1 MPALPDKRTDFIEWY
16 LAVVEAAGLS
26 DKRYPVK
33 GMNVWTPYGFR
44 ARRNLDRVLIREIE
58 ATASEAVE
66 FPTLIPETE
75 FAKEKEHIKGFD
87 DQVYWVTKGGSNDLD
102 VRLVLRPTSETAM
115 YPIFALWV
123 RSHQDLPL
131 NVYQIVNTFRYE
143 TKTTRPFIRV
153 REIHFFEEHTCQV
166 DEAAAT
172 ARVQSNLTAF
182 GRMAAAFALPF
193 VPIRRPDW
201 DKFAGAY
208 YSVALD
214 IPVGESRTLQIGS
227 VHHYRE
233 NFSRPYAIQYET
245 PEGTTQF
252 VHQTT
257 FGLSER
263 LLGAVIALHGDAKGV
278 VFPREIAPFEVVV
291 IPILSASS
299 GDAPAKAA
307 AEIVARLTRGGFRV
321 HLDDRNDR
329 PGAKYYYWEMR
340 GAPLRLEVG
349 GREAAARTASSV
361 DRLGTRGSV
370 TLDTLEADV
379 ERALAAFDG
388 ALLAKARVEFAAAFA
403 LAGSMEDLRDSKYVR
418 QLAWC
423 GSEAC
428 GHAIEQAI
436 DGGLLGTP
444 EGSPPLEAPLPAG
457 CLVCGE
463 SAGLRWAL
471 AARPL

>member
-1 MPALPDKRTDFIEWY
+1 MATLPDKKSDFIEWY
-16 LAVVEAAGLS
+16 LAVVESAGLS

-44 ARRNLDRVLIREIE
+44 ARRSLDRIMIREIE
-58 ATASEAVE
+58 ATGSEGVE
-66 FPTLIPETE
+66 FPALIPETE

-87 DQVYWVTKGGSNDLD
+87 AQVYWVTKGGSNTLD
-102 VRLVLRPTSETAM
+102 VPLVLRPTSETAM
-115 YPIFALWV
+115 YPVFALWI

-143 TKTTRPFIRV
+143 TKTTRPFMRV

-166 DEAAAT
+166 DEGTAT
-172 ARVQSNLTAF
+172 ARVQSNLAAF
-182 GRMAAAFALPF
+182 AKMADAFALPF
-193 VPIRRPDW
+193 VAVRRPEW

-214 IPVGESRTLQIGS
+214 IPVGEARTLQIGS

-233 NFSRPYAIQYET
+233 NFSGPYGIHYEALD
-245 PEGTTQF
+245 GTTKL

-263 LLGAVIALHGDAKGV
+263 LLGAVLAVHGDAKGA
-278 VFPREIAPFEVVV
+278 VFPHELAPYEVVV

-299 GDAPAKAA
+299 GDAPLVAA
-307 AEIVARLTRGGFRV
+307 RELVATLSAAGLRV

-329 PGAKYYYWEMR
+329 PGAKYYYWELR

-349 GREAAARTASSV
+349 AREAAARSASAV
-361 DRLGTRGSV
+361 DRLGQRRTV
-370 TLDTLEADV
+370 
-379 ERALAAFDG
+379 AFDSLLAEVTA
-388 ALLAKARVEFAAAFA
+388 ALREFDAALFAKARADFAAAFTIA
-403 LAGSMEDLRDSKYVR
+403 RSVEELQGSKQVR

-423 GSEAC
+423 GSEEC

-436 DGGLLGTP
+436 DGALLGTP
-444 EGSPPLEAPLPAG
+444 EGRPPIDTPLPGG
-457 CLVCGE
+457 CIVCGE
-463 SAGLRWAL
+463 ISVRWAL